1 MNKIDR
7 KDMVKLM
14 GVSKAS
20 LAIMMEYLELS
31 FMLFGRSE
39 CVNSL
44 DKLLNILDKDE
55 LGKDFQDTGNNIASD
70 IINGLHYVHKNGIA
84 HGDITTSNILVSNQD
99 YYNSLQQLF
108 PV

>member
-44 DKLLNILDKDE
+44 DKLLNILDKDD
-55 LGKDFQDTGNNIASD
+55 LGKDFQDT
-70 IINGLHYVHKNGIA
+70 GLHYVHKNGIA